1 MMSSSKTNNKE
12 RCIGCTKTFLTT
24 KTGFKCD
31 QCVGSMCGFKCDQC
45 AGFLHQRCSRITR
58 QEYLEY
64 KQGVFKSAR
73 QFCTDYTCTRCAKHI
88 YYGHNAVFMQ

>member
-1 MMSSSKTNNKE
+1 MMSCSKTNSKE
-12 RCIGCTKTFLTT
+12 RCIRCTKTFLTT

-31 QCVGSMCGFKCDQC
+31 QCAS
-45 AGFLHQRCSRITR
+45 FLHQRCSRITR
-58 QEYLEY
+58 QEHLEY

-73 QFCTDYTCTRCAKHI
+73 QFCIDYTCIRCAKHI